1 MDRPHKPPRLKSF
14 DHQFFFVLGILPPC
28 KQVTRYHTNGIYAIP
43 QKSMDKSYPTHVIYV
58 SGMTS
63 MVNLFS
69 KSNFSTTPYNLRKD
83 PKELVKELPT
93 NWVGT

>member
-1 MDRPHKPPRLKSF
+1 
-14 DHQFFFVLGILPPC
+14 
-28 KQVTRYHTNGIYAIP
+28 
-43 QKSMDKSYPTHVIYV
+43 MDKSYPTHVIYV